1 MGRRKSKGLLRHISF
16 VLLLVILLSPLP
28 SSASS
33 PQELLQVGIGAFNDK
48 FYRVAEAQFR
58 EFLQS
63 YPNHPQVPNVIYL
76 LGKAVYEQKK
86 FAEAKDIFTT
96 LLMSNRNFEKRDAV
110 FFWLAR
116 SCEEL
121 GDVVCGKE
129 GFLTVIT
136 KYPQS
141 NWYLSSLYFL
151 GKISFQEGQFKS
163 SEIYLRRALKEE
175 KITASL
181 SYLVKFWLGLS
192 LYEQGQY
199 KEAESILQNVVES
212 NFKNVSHEEALYWL
226 GETQIQLKKFSDGAK
241 TFRNFLNRFP
251 QSALTPNAL
260 FGEGWCLFK
269 YGKQEDSLNSLVA
282 LRRGFP
288 HTPLL
293 PKALSLMGEIY
304 IGLDRYK
311 DAIEVLKELLSRFPQ
326 DRNKGKALL
335 NLGWCYLKLGDLVRI
350 KEIAYEIV
358 KLPPGEREKD
368 VAQYILAE
376 LNSYEGKCKEAL
388 PYWFNLLNNK
398 SYRQDALFKIA
409 VCSFKEKKFKESLVN
424 LDLLELEYPNFK
436 SIDEALWMKGESFR
450 ELGNISEAEKAY
462 QKIVKEYKKSSWYP
476 WCIYRIITILT
487 DKGDISG
494 GEKWFET
501 LKKVVPYSNLSYES
515 ALKLGILNAAQKNYK
530 SSLYY
535 FDIAVQSSDKKVS
548 QNAIIRKGE
557 IYFNLKEYQKAL
569 ECYQGVVGEKPLQ
582 GDPIAAIAY
591 LEIGNIKYLL
601 EDKDGAQEAYKKAM
615 EISDSEEFINKVK
628 TLLKEMKGTKEVGS

>member
-28 SSASS
+28 SSSSS
-33 PQELLQVGIGAFNDK
+33 PQELLQVGTGAFNDK
-48 FYRVAEAQFR
+48 FYRVAESQFR

-63 YPNHPQVPNVIYL
+63 YPNHPQVPNVMYL

-86 FAEAKDIFTT
+86 FAEAKDIFTS
-96 LLMSNRNFEKRDAV
+96 LLMSNKNIEKRDAV
-110 FFWLAR
+110 YFWLAR
-116 SCEEL
+116 SCEDV
-121 GDVVCGKE
+121 GDILCAKE

-141 NWYLSSLYFL
+141 SWYLSSLYFL

-199 KEAESILQNVVES
+199 GEAEGILQNVVES

-226 GETQIQLKKFSDGAK
+226 GETQIHLKKFSDGAK
-241 TFRNFLNRFP
+241 TFRNFLNIFP
-251 QSALTPNAL
+251 QSLLTPNAL

-269 YGKQEDSLNSLVA
+269 YGKQEDSLKSLVA
-282 LRRGFP
+282 LSRGFP

-293 PKALSLMGEIY
+293 PKALYLMGEIY
-304 IGLDRYK
+304 IGLDKYK
-311 DAIEVLKELLSRFPQ
+311 DAIEVLKELISRFPQ

-335 NLGWCYLKLGDLVRI
+335 NLGWCYLKVGDLVRI

-376 LNSYEGKCKEAL
+376 LNSYEGKCQEAL

-424 LDLLELEYPNFK
+424 LDLLELEYPDFK
-436 SIDEALWMKGESFR
+436 KKDEALWMKGESFR
-450 ELGNISEAEKAY
+450 ELGSIPEAEKAY
-462 QKIVKEYKKSSWYP
+462 QKIVNEHKKSIWYP

-487 DKGDISG
+487 DKGDIAG

-501 LKKVVPYSNLSYES
+501 LKSVVPYSNLSYES
-515 ALKLGILNAAQKNYK
+515 ALKLGILNEAQKNYK
-530 SSLYY
+530 SSLRY

-548 QNAIIRKGE
+548 QNALIRKGA
-557 IYFNLKEYQKAL
+557 IYFTLKEYQKAL
-569 ECYQGVVGEKPLQ
+569 ECYQGVIGGKPFQ
-582 GDPIAAIAY
+582 GDSIAAIAY

-601 EDKDGAQEAYKKAM
+601 KDKEAAHEAYKKAM
-615 EISDSEEFINKVK
+615 EISGNEEFINKVK
-628 TLLKEMKGTKEVGS
+628 SLLKEMQGSKEVDS